1 MNTLGKPL
9 IDHFSHPLYLR
20 VIDTFC
26 KQKNITLSGSTSYS
40 SRVFTVSDV
49 LKNSK
54 KKYHNLLWV
63 VNNKSEREVFL
74 HEVCRWT
81 GLPTFDLDLKG
92 GDNWQPSRD
101 APAGVQVDIEHCSR
115 EEKRYNQIQTA
126 QFLSRFFLPFSKAL
140 IIPAFYFY
148 LKFPSYKSFSESI
161 FSLSKKD
168 TVSYVDIF
176 ERLIAM
182 GYVVADDAQSLEMG
196 SYLRVGENILIW
208 AINSPYIIQI
218 NSGFDAIE
226 AISLLD
232 PLTKEVIQ
240 EVSGVDIFSI
250 FYSDMSGK
258 LADYINNDTL
268 FVEDELDITDDMYD
282 GWSQVVAEVHQ
293 KTESITFTLFNEDG
307 DAHEHLHYLTCLK
320 YVDLYD
326 FTNDLVSK
334 KSDQWNVLIFTKSK
348 DQLVQIFHD
357 YHIPFSDVFEKV
369 TPGAGK
375 IYLIE
380 EEKDGIF
387 PYAFQNP
394 EIKLAVLT
402 DKEISILRED
412 KKRAVNNQRV
422 FTDLMS
428 GLKVGDYVVHA
439 DHGIAVFLGFE
450 QRTIDDITREYLKL
464 GYAENDKLFVPIDQA
479 DKVGKYIGS
488 EDSMPRLTR
497 LGSSEWSSMTSKVKK
512 ETELIAQELLKLY
525 AERSQAKGF
534 AFKPDDQAER
544 LLSESFPYDETPGQL
559 KAILDVKADM
569 EKASPMDRLVC
580 GDVGFGK
587 TEVAVRAAFKAVRSG
602 KQVAFISPITILT
615 DQHYRTFTK
624 RMGQFDVRIA
634 MMSRFVDAK
643 EQKRVLERLAKGE
656 VDIVIGTHRL
666 LQPDIKFKDLGLII
680 VDEEQRFG
688 VSQKE
693 ALKKIKTG
701 VDVLTLTATPI
712 PRTLNI
718 ALNKLRDVTTITTP
732 PPGRL
737 AIITEVRKF
746 SMTIIREAVLREIQR
761 GGQIYFLHNKVQTID
776 AMAEKL
782 RSLIP
787 EARIGVAHG
796 QMGSTQLEEKIVDFK
811 DHKFDVLVSSTIIEN
826 GIDLPNANTLL
837 VNNAE
842 KFGLAQ
848 LYQLRGRVGRGKVQ
862 AYTYFL
868 YHGQRLKLDAK
879 RRLKAIVEASELG
892 SGFQIAMKDLEIRGA
907 GEILGA
913 KQHGVINVVGVSHF
927 IRMLNKAVEEL
938 SAGKSAE
945 KSDEPEDVS
954 VELPLTCYIPD
965 SYIVSS
971 KDKISVYQKMAGADT
986 FEYLNEMK
994 EDVVEDYGKMP
1005 KEVANLFKVIELKI
1019 YAKKAGVLKV
1029 KADNVHMD
1037 KERQI
1042 IFFQLSKKV
1051 KPENIMNLLDYN
1063 PKWQIV
1069 GNKLQI
1075 AIGDLGMSWVEE
1087 LEQCLIKLAEKM
1099 FGVAE
1104 KKPEGKK

>member
-1 MNTLGKPL
+1 MNTSDNSV
-9 IDHFSHPLYLR
+9 IRRFSYPLYTR
-20 VIDTFC
+20 VIDTFN
-26 KQKNITLSGSTSYS
+26 KSNALTLSGSASYS
-40 SRVFTVSDV
+40 SRVFTVADV
-49 LKNSK
+49 LKNTK
-54 KKYHNLLWV
+54 EKYKNLVWV
-63 VNNKSEREVFL
+63 VNNKSEREVL
-74 HEVCRWT
+74 IHEIPRWV
-81 GLPTFDLDLKG
+81 GLPTFELDLKG
-92 GDNWQPSRD
+92 GEDWQVVNVERCSRD
-101 APAGVQVDIEHCSR
+101 
-115 EEKRYNQIQTA
+115 EKRYNQLHIA
-126 QFLSRFFLPFSKAL
+126 EFLSYFFLPFPKAL
-140 IIPAFYFY
+140 VIPAFYFY
-148 LKFPSYKSFSESI
+148 LHFPTFNEVRDSI
-161 FSLSKKD
+161 FSLQKGQK
-168 TVSYVDIF
+168 VSHVDIF
-176 ERLIAM
+176 ERLISM
-182 GYVVADDAQSLEMG
+182 GYLVAPDNQSLEKG
-196 SYLRVGENILIW
+196 SYVRIGENMLIW
-208 AINSPYIIQI
+208 PVNFPYIIQM
-218 NSGFDAIE
+218 NGGFDGIE
-226 AISLLD
+226 NMFFLD
-232 PLTKEVIQ
+232 PITKEVVQ
-240 EVSGVDIFSI
+240 EIDAVDIFSI
-250 FYSDMSGK
+250 YYDDMSGK
-258 LADYINNDTL
+258 ISDYISKDSL
-268 FVEDELDITDDMYD
+268 FVEDELDITDDMYEK
-282 GWSQVVAEVHQ
+282 WNKVVSDIYS
-293 KTESITFTLFNEDG
+293 KTKSITFTLFNEDG
-307 DAHEHLHYLTCLK
+307 DSHEHLHYLTFLK
-320 YVDLYD
+320 YIDLYD
-326 FTNDLVSK
+326 FTNDLISK
-334 KSDQWNVLIFTKSK
+334 KSDNWNVLIFTKSK
-348 DQLVQIFHD
+348 KQLLDIFHT
-357 YHIPFSDVFEKV
+357 YNIPFSDVFDVV
-369 TPGAGK
+369 TLDSGK

-380 EEKDGIF
+380 EDKDAIF

-394 EIKLAVLT
+394 ETKIAVVT
-402 DKEISILRED
+402 DKEIAILRED
-412 KKRAVNNQRV
+412 KKKVTNNQRV

-439 DHGIAVFLGFE
+439 DHGIAVFLGLE
-450 QRTIDDITREYLKL
+450 QRTVDEITREYLKL

-497 LGSSEWSSMTSKVKK
+497 LGSTEWSSMTSKVKK

-525 AERSQAKGF
+525 AERKQAKGY
-534 AFKPDDQAER
+534 AFKEDDQAEK
-544 LLSESFPYDETPGQL
+544 LLSESFPYDETPGQI

-569 EKASPMDRLVC
+569 EKAAPMDRLVC

-587 TEVAVRAAFKAVRSG
+587 TEVAVRAAFKAVRAG

-615 DQHYRTFTK
+615 DQHFRTFTK
-624 RMGQFDVRIA
+624 RMDQFDVRIA
-634 MMSRFVDAK
+634 MMSRFVDVK
-643 EQKRVLERLAKGE
+643 EQKRVLERLAKGD

-666 LQPDIKFKDLGLII
+666 LQGDVKFKDLGLII

-693 ALKKIKTG
+693 ALKKIKAG

-737 AIITEVRKF
+737 PIITEVRKF
-746 SMTIIREAVLREIQR
+746 SMTIIREAIMREIQR
-761 GGQIYFLHNKVQTID
+761 GGQVYFLHNKVQTINT
-776 AMAEKL
+776 MAEKL
-782 RSLIP
+782 RALIP
-787 EARIGVAHG
+787 EARVGVAHG

-862 AYTYFL
+862 AYAYFL

-913 KQHGVINVVGVSHF
+913 KQHGVINIVGVSHF

-938 SAGKSAE
+938 NSGKSSE

-994 EDVVEDYGKMP
+994 DDVIEDYGKIP
-1005 KEVANLFKVIELKI
+1005 KEVANLFKVIELKLH
-1019 YAKKAGVLKV
+1019 AKQAGVLKV
-1029 KADNVHMD
+1029 KADNVHMGKD
-1037 KERQI
+1037 KQI
-1042 IFFQLSKKV
+1042 IFFQLSKRV
-1051 KPENIMNLLDYN
+1051 RPENIMNLLDYN
-1063 PKWQIV
+1063 PKWQIS

-1075 AIGDLGMSWVEE
+1075 HVSDLGIHWVEE
-1087 LEQCLIKLAEKM
+1087 LQSCLIRLAEKI
-1099 FGVAE
+1099 FGVTRVKNPKE
-1104 KKPEGKK
+1104 D